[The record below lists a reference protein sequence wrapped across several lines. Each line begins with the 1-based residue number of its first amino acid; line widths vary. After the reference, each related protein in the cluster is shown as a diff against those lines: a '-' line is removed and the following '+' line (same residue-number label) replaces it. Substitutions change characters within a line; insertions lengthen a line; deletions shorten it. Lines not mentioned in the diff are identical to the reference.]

1 MAGVVR
7 HESDGVFALSMARD
21 DLKSVPIS
29 SLLNSPN
36 IN

>member
-7 HESDGVFALSMARD
+7 HKRDGVFALNMARD

-29 SLLNSPN
+29 SPQSSPDMN
-36 IN
+36 

>member
-7 HESDGVFALSMARD
+7 HKSDGVFALNMARD

-29 SLLNSPN
+29 SPN
-36 IN
+36 MN